1 MDTAEHWVRLGM
13 ALVIIALI
21 SVGMYSFTGH
31 AKGVGPFTGTSF
43 VVRP

>member
-1 MDTAEHWVRLGM
+1 MDMVEQWVRLGM
-13 ALVIIALI
+13 ALVIIALV

-31 AKGVGPFTGTSF
+31 AQGVGPFTGTSF

>member
-1 MDTAEHWVRLGM
+1 MQMAECWVRLCM
-13 ALVIIALI
+13 ALAIIALV

-43 VVRP
+43 VLRP